1 MQWGVLVDIFLQS
14 DEHGVLMCVYDS
26 FVFLSLVQRK
36 SRRYYPTRL
45 AISLAA
51 GVTANPSS
59 SSSSS
64 TALNPSP
71 GTGDSGFI
79 VVETNYRVYAYTSAY
94 EVTVGKKI
102 TIIDLRFSLVS

>member
-1 MQWGVLVDIFLQS
+1 M
-14 DEHGVLMCVYDS
+14 
-26 FVFLSLVQRK
+26 FLSLVQRK

-45 AISLAA
+45 AITLSA

-59 SSSSS
+59 SSSYSAS
-64 TALNPSP
+64 TTSP

-94 EVTVGKKI
+94 EVTVGVKDKCSEI
-102 TIIDLRFSLVS
+102 RLCNYKL